1 MILKANIGLLTRHL
15 MSTAMRAPEDGGGA
29 AAPGAGEGDG
39 GIAAD
44 GGDKGG
50 SPESV
55 LFPKEGDKP
64 AAGDKP
70 GEGDGSGAGNKGA
83 ADWKEYVP
91 DSTKS
96 DADNAAAKAEH
107 DKTKPAEKKDDKSD
121 ADKVPEDGKYQLT
134 MPEGIEVDQ
143 AMVDALGP
151 EFKELGLTNS
161 QAQKLADKF
170 IDVQKQRVGKQSE
183 TWANTI
189 AGWADQ
195 AKADKEIG
203 GDKWDGTVK
212 TALRAVDRL
221 GTPALKDYLETTGGG
236 NHPEMIRF
244 MSKVG
249 AMIRE
254 DSPPVGGV
262 GDAGKPADPAHT
274 IFPNDIPK

>member
-1 MILKANIGLLTRHL
+1 MILKGSLFRNF
-15 MSTAMRAPEDGGGA
+15 MSTAMRAPDDGGGA
-29 AAPGAGEGDG
+29 AAAAPGAGDPPAG
-39 GIAAD
+39 GA
-44 GGDKGG
+44 
-50 SPESV
+50 PESV
-55 LFPKEGDKP
+55 LFPKEGDGGGKE
-64 AAGDKP
+64 GDKTKTGDP
-70 GEGDGSGAGNKGA
+70 AGEGDKGA